1 MGWILDNGNWYYY
14 DENGKMAPGWLKE
27 NDKWYYLNSES
38 VMQTGWQKIGGKWYY
53 FYSIG
58 SMAANTTIG
67 GYRLGKDGA
76 WIQ

>member
-1 MGWILDNGNWYYY
+1 MFNIFAHNV
-14 DENGKMAPGWLKE
+14 KMLSGAMKTGWLKSGG
-27 NDKWYYLNSES
+27 KWYYLSS
-38 VMQTGWQKIGGKWYY
+38 SGSMQTGWQKISSKWYY
-53 FYSIG
+53 FYSSG